1 MELKLHVAFN
11 LVKLHCIDLAC
22 FSAQF
27 YWWLVELP
35 MWLTDGFLVTFFGR
49 WKGAVRIHVSHV
61 HTRESR
67 TANVQGGGGQF
78 RRAEHRKTQKVRKT

>member
-1 MELKLHVAFN
+1 
-11 LVKLHCIDLAC
+11 
-22 FSAQF
+22 
-27 YWWLVELP
+27 

-49 WKGAVRIHVSHV
+49 WMGAVRIHVSHV

-67 TANVQGGGGQF
+67 TANVQGGGGRF